1 MRLMKRIMV
10 LPNFDVSYI
19 ELREDHGE
27 KEFVASQMGEAHV
40 RHVGGGYVDFGAQRM
55 FGCIYNQPD

>member
-1 MRLMKRIMV
+1 MKRIIV

-27 KEFVASQMGEAHV
+27 KEFFASQMGQAHV
-40 RHVGGGYVDFGAQRM
+40 RHVDRGYIGYGAQRV
-55 FGCIYNQPD
+55 FGSIFNRTD

>member
-1 MRLMKRIMV
+1 MKRIIV
-10 LPNFDVSYI
+10 LPYFDVLNI

-40 RHVGGGYVDFGAQRM
+40 RHVDRGNVDIGAQRV
-55 FGCIYNQPD
+55 FGSICNQPD